1 MYLDT
6 TSQAETDHAADN
18 GKSVTTANGGHLARI
33 GIGLQYFNY
42 GAPRN
47 GDLLLLLARVI
58 AMDGMVDVG
67 RLLQRQIVQ
76 LHPLYPFF
84 CVLYLKLK

>member
-1 MYLDT
+1 
-6 TSQAETDHAADN
+6 
-18 GKSVTTANGGHLARI
+18 
-33 GIGLQYFNY
+33 
-42 GAPRN
+42 
-47 GDLLLLLARVI
+47 
-58 AMDGMVDVG
+58 MDGMVDVG